1 MYSVMAQQTN
11 GLNIFQKRLEIMVG
25 ARFREE
31 SRVENAVKTQ
41 DSIRSKVGF
50 WDGSKEIRRWREK
63 RVT

>member
-1 MYSVMAQQTN
+1 MVQKAN
-11 GLNIFQKRLEIMVG
+11 GLNIFQKRLELMVG

-31 SRVENAVKTQ
+31 SSVKDAVKVQ

-63 RVT
+63 RAT